1 MKNLISALAD
11 QKIVTISEADFVALI
26 KDFKKSCMLN
36 IIYLVDDNRSKT
48 VKGKKQIQ
56 KLVQIFRAYINH
68 DYTKKVEKLTE
79 QKFVP
84 LPRKGKKRIS
94 NTLLESEK
102 TGDLILSAKTLAN
115 DKCTKTIAIF
125 TKEGKKITH
134 KEGEI
139 LDLWTNSYYNPKPKK
154 TAGRGTVAKKDDFHF
169 CEPYIKNLKF
179 VKFLGTWYKI
189 V

>member
-1 MKNLISALAD
+1 MKNLISVLAD
-11 QKIVTISEADFVALI
+11 QKIVTISQSDFVAKI
-26 KDFKKSCMLN
+26 KDFKRSCMVN
-36 IIYLVDDNRSKT
+36 IIYLVDDTRSKT
-48 VKGKKQIQ
+48 KSGKKSVQ
-56 KLVQIFRAYINH
+56 KLVQVVRVYLNH
-68 DYTKKVEKLTE
+68 DYKKKVEKLTE
-79 QKFVP
+79 QIFVP
-84 LPRKGKKRIS
+84 LPRKGKIVIT
-94 NTLLESEK
+94 NTIVKSIKSGALM
-102 TGDLILSAKTLAN
+102 LSGKILAN
-115 DKCTKTIAIF
+115 DNCRNTIAIF